1 MTRYFHF
8 CLTCPRC
15 HGPFSRGVDSELNH
29 LQIRDNGNIFCETCS
44 TEFHPFIDFS
54 KAYPVVNESITDKE
68 NQNKIF
74 DPRHVPLCWEVIPNY
89 FENEYLKWALKR
101 PSGTFLITWPWRQV
115 RFLPILITEYLR
127 QNHDARVVIIGDFA
141 NHSDET
147 FIVDHR
153 MPDLFNKL
161 ILFED
166 LERCPEPLKK
176 EVLDIK
182 KERSLLFDRKN
193 VVNERSRRWG
203 TGQINERNWEDSLTK
218 CINRLKSDASDYCP
232 GELRTITRR
241 RKDGTESPGYNQNDI
256 TTGRVDPENGK
267 WDVVLT
273 ERVQWPEKPLYN
285 IIWLCEVIANLRHAI
300 RASDIVNSVIRVD
313 ADKPMQDLPAK
324 LFLIDKH
331 LEPQRLF
338 SFVRDTAPTM
348 VIAEDADFLIKDFRS
363 PHSLNPALSEYLQG
377 AVGTVLLFS
386 TNYEWRQFYDLE
398 GDGGIFSGI
407 PITIHSLDSPHII
420 NQFSAKRDQSRFP
433 NPLSSMMDE
442 VDDGQ
447 GVKIEY
453 FECEALTALTDEI
466 RSLTDALQGEF
477 GKDFRF
483 YLRRVLQSPLN
494 IIGDYSDY
502 RYLIYRK
509 YPGNYTLTYDGI
521 EGGLFDIA
529 DTGRISNDL
538 AETFRTAFH
547 TTYLPEGESRNPLRD
562 LILRK
567 VKEVL
572 ERDPASHVVVIVYYW
587 DVKGMGR
594 FIDDA
599 EILSDPEKAR
609 VDVSS
614 WRDLHDKIL
623 AIRQSAPGI
632 SKENSGNI
640 YVISSQFPALYHNLS
655 DKQVKEYIFIGD
667 RDGIS
672 RVKEIIRFRLQ
683 ERFAFPVVQPQPD
696 WDLPDFLR
704 AALDA
709 AKAQIPPVTRIE
721 ELYQDIDDEVFQSS
735 IFRTRGQEIVR
746 DSGDISNQK
755 GAIIEK
761 GEEVFLCVDYS
772 DRAVFIQKNKSVLLR
787 KLDFFEDY
795 TLDEKLT
802 DSRIE
807 KDLRDEQLIL
817 NKSGLYLSMKGIFFR
832 FMMRNAKNKRFEK
845 WPYKWES
852 FEELYYDSIRWVRL
866 IEKAIETY
874 SRRNPDDAR
883 NAGERIATKI
893 IDAGV
898 TAREKTTVSAWYRNY
913 DPVIIGPNSY
923 KLYRTEH
930 PFVCAD
936 VRILVETLSEFLNPE
951 ELSSIDS
958 EKIFAASLCLQDFR
972 EKVLHKSNR
981 ENSSIV
987 AIRAGLKKELVD
999 ILYDAE
1005 VFSPKAI
1012 RRVILAK
1019 PVESM
1024 RIIKYYRQ
1032 FLPQP

>member
-15 HGPFSRGVDSELNH
+15 HAPFSREMDSELNH
-29 LQIRDNGNIFCETCS
+29 LHIRDNGNIFCEACS

-68 NQNKIF
+68 NQNVIF
-74 DPRHVPLCWEVIPNY
+74 DPSHVPLCWEVILNF
-89 FENEYLKWALKR
+89 FESEYLKWALEK
-101 PSGTFLITWPWRQV
+101 PSGIFLITWPWKQI
-115 RFLPILITEYLR
+115 RFLPILITEYFR
-127 QNHDARVVIIGDFA
+127 QNQDARVVIIGDFP
-141 NHSDET
+141 NHNDAD
-147 FIVDHR
+147 FIIDYR

-161 ILFED
+161 LLFED

-182 KERSLLFDRKN
+182 KERSLLFDQKN

-203 TGQINERNWEDSLTK
+203 TGQIIERTWEDSLTK
-218 CINRLKSDASDYCP
+218 CINRLKSEVSYYCP

-256 TTGRVDPENGK
+256 ASGRVDPENGK

-273 ERVQWPEKPLYN
+273 ERVQWPEKPMYN
-285 IIWLCEVIANLRHAI
+285 IAWLCEVIANLRNVI
-300 RASDIVNSVIRVD
+300 RASDIVNSIIRVD
-313 ADKPMQDLPAK
+313 TDKPMQNLSSK

-338 SFVRDTAPTM
+338 SLVREIAPTM
-348 VIAEDADFLIKDFRS
+348 VIAEDADFLIRDFRS
-363 PHSLNPALSEYLQG
+363 PHSLNPALSEYLQS
-377 AVGTVLLFS
+377 AVETVLLFS

-398 GDGGIFSGI
+398 GDQGIFSGI

-420 NQFSAKRDQSRFP
+420 NQFSARRDQSRYP

-442 VDDGQ
+442 VDDDQ

-453 FECEALTALTDEI
+453 FECEALTAIADEM

-483 YLRRVLQSPLN
+483 YLRRALQSPLN

-502 RYLIYRK
+502 RYLKYRK

-521 EGGLFDIA
+521 EGELFDIA
-529 DTGRISNDL
+529 ETGRISNDI
-538 AETFRTAFH
+538 AETFRTVFH
-547 TTYLPEGESRNPLRD
+547 TTYLPGGESQNPLRN

-572 ERDPASHVVVIVYYW
+572 ERDSASHVVVIVYYW
-587 DVKGMGR
+587 DVKGMRR

-614 WRDLHDKIL
+614 WRDLHDRIL
-623 AIRQSAPGI
+623 AIKQSAPGMF
-632 SKENSGNI
+632 KEKSGKI
-640 YVISSQFPALYHNLS
+640 FVISSQFPALYHNLS
-655 DKQVKEYIFIGD
+655 DKTVKEYLFIGD
-667 RDGIS
+667 KDGIS

-704 AALDA
+704 VALDA
-709 AKAQIPPVTRIE
+709 VKARIPPVSRIE

-735 IFRTRGQEIVR
+735 VFRAHDQEIVR
-746 DSGDISNQK
+746 DSDDISNQK

-761 GEEVFLCVDYS
+761 GEEVFVCLDYN
-772 DRAVFIQKNKSVLLR
+772 DRAVFVQKNKSVLLR
-787 KLDFFEDY
+787 KQDFFEDY
-795 TLDEKLT
+795 TLDEKFT
-802 DSRIE
+802 DSKIE
-807 KDLRDEQLIL
+807 KDLRDEHLIL
-817 NKSGLYLSMKGIFFR
+817 NKSGLYLSLKGIFFR
-832 FMMRNAKNKRFEK
+832 FMMRNAKNKPFEK

-852 FEELYYDSIRWVRL
+852 FEELYYDSIHWVRL
-866 IEKAIETY
+866 IETALETY
-874 SRRNPDDAR
+874 SRRNPEDAR
-883 NAGERIATKI
+883 NAGERIVTKI

-898 TAREKTTVSAWYRNY
+898 TAREKTTVSAWYKKHCLLLLSCRN
-913 DPVIIGPNSY
+913 
-923 KLYRTEH
+923 T
-930 PFVCAD
+930 
-936 VRILVETLSEFLNPE
+936 T
-951 ELSSIDS
+951 
-958 EKIFAASLCLQDFR
+958 
-972 EKVLHKSNR
+972 
-981 ENSSIV
+981 
-987 AIRAGLKKELVD
+987 
-999 ILYDAE
+999 
-1005 VFSPKAI
+1005 
-1012 RRVILAK
+1012 
-1019 PVESM
+1019 
-1024 RIIKYYRQ
+1024 
-1032 FLPQP
+1032 